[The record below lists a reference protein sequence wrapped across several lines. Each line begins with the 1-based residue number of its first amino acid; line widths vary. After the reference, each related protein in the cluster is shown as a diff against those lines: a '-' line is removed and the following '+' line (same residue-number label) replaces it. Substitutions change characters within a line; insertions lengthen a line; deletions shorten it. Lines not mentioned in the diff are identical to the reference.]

1 MTNIKMQPKF
11 TPRKSV
17 VLFCRACNGDCSG
30 LCNSKTCVLYP
41 YQKSR
46 NLPNSKMFSIKFIKM
61 YCLSSCTARTSKGAK
76 ECSDTECPLH
86 PFRLGKN
93 PFIKKDKKFMA
104 ELGKNTQ
111 FQRRKTANWEAG
123 INDLPS
129 SVQR

>member
-61 YCLSSCTARTSKGAK
+61 YCLSSCTARTSKGVK

-93 PFIKKDKKFMA
+93 PFVSG
-104 ELGKNTQ
+104 GKGRTVEQMKWARQLKNSL
-111 FQRRKTANWEAG
+111 E
-123 INDLPS
+123 IS
-129 SVQR
+129 SGFGKIGP